1 MGLVDYNERLTP
13 TAQAF
18 TSTGG
23 VATNAKPLGA
33 TGEDI
38 ARGEPMCIRFVLT
51 AVSSASGTI
60 QCQVVTATASDGTTG
75 QVVLASTAAITD
87 TSLAIGDEIIVPIP
101 PALIPTLA
109 PTATHITGKVV
120 LASSGTCTALID
132 LLPLRLAAQS
142 YKAYVGK
149 PTTFA

>member
-23 VATNAKPLGA
+23 VATNAKPLA
-33 TGEDI
+33 AAGEDI
-38 ARGEPMCIRFVLT
+38 ARGEPMCIRAVLT

-60 QCQVVTATASDGTTG
+60 QLQVVSSTASDGTTG
-75 QVVLASTAAITD
+75 QVVLAEGPVLTD
-87 TSLAIGDEIIVPIP
+87 TTLAVGSELIVPIP
-101 PALIPTLA
+101 PGIIPA
-109 PTATHITGKVV
+109 TATHITGKIV

-132 LLPLRLAAQS
+132 LLPLRVAKQG
-142 YKAYVGK
+142 YKAYTAK
-149 PTTFA
+149 PTVFA